1 MRDLDNVSPNNL
13 PPNHPQPI
21 TANQPSSSFDDPTMS
36 DPNKEGGFVR
46 SLKSLFG
53 SSKKKSDPYQ
63 AQHPISTAHDA
74 LSSNNP
80 FANSEAAPPSYN
92 EAMSG
97 KPGASSSIPAI
108 TVNGN
113 QVAAA
118 PGTIPRRVTLDGKL
132 ITDDDDPYAFL
143 SIFDTV
149 FLIDDSSSMKRD
161 ARWDEARDALA
172 AIAPICVAHDK
183 DGIDIHFIN
192 HYKAK
197 NNKGEKIGYTNITS
211 ADEVINTFKEV
222 DSPKGGTLTG
232 HRIRDIL
239 KPYLENYTRDH
250 KTKKEWDPE
259 KTGVKPINLIVITDG
274 QATDEPEAEI
284 KGIIKKLDEVDA
296 PYYQVGIQF
305 FQVGNDPGAKRFL
318 AELDDN
324 IRDNDNKKMRD
335 IVDTVTWDDGDTRA
349 RQLEGEKLLK
359 VVLGSVIKRLDRRK
373 SDGRG

>member
-1 MRDLDNVSPNNL
+1 
-13 PPNHPQPI
+13 
-21 TANQPSSSFDDPTMS
+21 MS
-36 DPNKEGGFVR
+36 DPSKKKEGGFAR
-46 SLKSLFG
+46 GLKSLFG
-53 SSKKKSDPYQ
+53 SSRKKSD
-63 AQHPISTAHDA
+63 HDA
-74 LSSNNP
+74 LASNNP

-118 PGTIPRRVTLDGKL
+118 PGAIPRRVTLDGKL

-149 FLIDDSSSMKRD
+149 FLIDDSGSMRID
-161 ARWDEARDALA
+161 GRWDEARDALA
-172 AIAPICVAHDK
+172 AIAPICVDHDK

-192 HYKAK
+192 HYKEK
-197 NNKGEKIGYTNITS
+197 NGKGEKIGYTNITS
-211 ADEVINTFKEV
+211 AEDVTRTFKGV
-222 DSPKGGTLTG
+222 GNPKGGTMTG
-232 HRIRDIL
+232 ERIRDIL
-239 KPYLENYTRDH
+239 KPYLDNYTRGH
-250 KTKKEWDPE
+250 KTKKDWDPK

-274 QATDEPEAEI
+274 QAADEVGLEI
-284 KGIIKKLDEVDA
+284 IDIIKTLDEVDA

-305 FQVGNDPGAKRFL
+305 FQVGNDRGAKKFL

-324 IRDNDNKKMRD
+324 IRDPNGNKLRD

-359 VVLGSVIKRLDRRK
+359 VVLGSVVKRLDRRK